1 MALLLPQLADVVCVS
16 SGRQRV
22 NANRLAQSIFS
33 NLKEIEVFHR
43 FRARQVLPIFVASV
57 FAAALAASPA
67 GAASSQTVR
76 CVGTADFCG
85 ATVSIA
91 GGASNR
97 VVTINL
103 TDTNFKRVGIRVIP
117 SSSRGAFSISKAS
130 FRLGGSQ
137 YRFTL
142 NAVRANP
149 PRARIILLFAA
160 GTAA

>member
-1 MALLLPQLADVVCVS
+1 MPYRLRRRHILAVVVSIACAPALLVAGPAS
-16 SGRQRV
+16 AAGR
-22 NANRLAQSIFS
+22 
-33 NLKEIEVFHR
+33 
-43 FRARQVLPIFVASV
+43 
-57 FAAALAASPA
+57 
-67 GAASSQTVR
+67 QTVR

-97 VVTINL
+97 IVTVNL
-103 TDTNFKRVGIRVIP
+103 TDTDFRRVAVRVIP
-117 SSSRGAFSISKAS
+117 AVSRGAFFISRTS

-149 PRARIILLFAA
+149 RGARIILLFAA
-160 GTAA
+160 GVP